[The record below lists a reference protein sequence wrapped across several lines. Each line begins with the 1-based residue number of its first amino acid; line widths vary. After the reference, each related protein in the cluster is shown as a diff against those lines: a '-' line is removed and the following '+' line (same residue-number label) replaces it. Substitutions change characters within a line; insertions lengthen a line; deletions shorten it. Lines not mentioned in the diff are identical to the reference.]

1 MFARRPQYEAVNS
14 SSEQHILTVLRF
26 HEARLGKIEKH
37 LLTTN
42 KQLQNLISVYKGDQ
56 KNNTNKKVSPNNT
69 VDGVVDKQ
77 SFSLLKTMMENLTN
91 QVVTSQAFMKEIKD
105 VVSNIKNTPVA
116 VKKEKKEEKKPK
128 TDDYYTNHKLLEL
141 ERDIAKAQL
150 ISIGMEPTLDRIDE
164 YVERMRR
171 DRKRFLNK
179 EDTKKKEEA
188 VHNESVN
195 EVTVDN
201 KLEIEEC
208 DSGEDE
214 KVEVENTD
222 EEEFNNVV
230 LDESVLAQNIENI
243 EIVKEEVKEE
253 VSFAVEKIPVVIKPR
268 KKRGRPKKKH

>member
-37 LLTTN
+37 LITTN

-56 KNNTNKKVSPNNT
+56 KSKTNKKVSQNNT
-69 VDGVVDKQ
+69 VNGVDKQ

-91 QVVTSQAFMKEIKD
+91 QVVTSQSFMKEIKD
-105 VVSNIKNTPVA
+105 VVSNIKNTPEVVKN
-116 VKKEKKEEKKPK
+116 VKKEKKRPK
-128 TDDYYTNHKLLEL
+128 SDDYYTNHKLLEL

-150 ISIGMEPTLDRIDE
+150 ISIGMEPTMDRVDE

-179 EDTKKKEEA
+179 EECVK
-188 VHNESVN
+188 N
-195 EVTVDN
+195 EV
-201 KLEIEEC
+201 
-208 DSGEDE
+208 
-214 KVEVENTD
+214 VENETNNQVETEESD
-222 EEEFNNVV
+222 SEEELVVENNNDDYQFDNVV
-230 LDESVLAQNIENI
+230 LDESVLAQNIDNI

-253 VSFAVEKIPVVIKPR
+253 VTYAVEKIPVVIKPR

>member
-1 MFARRPQYEAVNS
+1 MFSRRPQYEAVNS

-37 LLTTN
+37 LITTN
-42 KQLQNLISVYKGDQ
+42 KQLQNSILVYNRDK
-56 KNNTNKKVSPNNT
+56 KNNANKKVSPNNT
-69 VDGVVDKQ
+69 VNGVDKQ

-91 QVVTSQAFMKEIKD
+91 QVVTSQSFMKEIKD

-150 ISIGMEPTLDRIDE
+150 ISIGMEPTLDRVDE

-171 DRKRFLNK
+171 DRKRFLNS
-179 EDTKKKEEA
+179 EDSKKKEE
-188 VHNESVN
+188 V
-195 EVTVDN
+195 
-201 KLEIEEC
+201 
-208 DSGEDE
+208 
-214 KVEVENTD
+214 VENETNNQVETD
-222 EEEFNNVV
+222 ESDSEEELVVENNNDDYQFDNVV
-230 LDESVLAQNIENI
+230 LDESVLAQNIDNI

-253 VSFAVEKIPVVIKPR
+253 VTYAVEKIPVVIKPR